1 MIHGMP
7 TAATREALLGA
18 TRAAINEGGLESV
31 TARAVAGRA
40 QANLASIGY
49 HFGSKDALVAEALVA
64 EVTDLI
70 APVLEL
76 LNASDDAVDRAANA
90 VAVLQDLFETSIERI
105 PAYLAAL
112 SQAPHDADVR
122 AGLASL
128 FDQVRQ
134 RVAESIDGQ
143 LAAGELPGWVEPTAM
158 AALIV
163 AVVQGVVVAAAL
175 EPDRAED
182 DARALAGQ
190 LLGLLLAVRTNR

>member
-1 MIHGMP
+1 MS
-7 TAATREALLGA
+7 TAATRDALLGA

-40 QANLASIGY
+40 RANLASIGY

-64 EVTDLI
+64 EVTDLV

-76 LNASDDAVDRAANA
+76 LDGASDAVERAANA
-90 VAVLQDLFETSIERI
+90 VTVLGDLFETSITRI

-112 SQAPHDADVR
+112 SHAPHDGEVR
-122 AGLASL
+122 ARLAGL
-128 FDQVRQ
+128 FEQVRERLAQ
-134 RVAESIDGQ
+134 NIDRQ
-143 LAAGELPGWVEPTAM
+143 LAVGDLPSWVDPGAM

-190 LLGLLLAVRTNR
+190 LFGLLLAVRTTR

>member
-1 MIHGMP
+1 MS
-7 TAATREALLGA
+7 TTATRDALLGA

-31 TARAVAGRA
+31 TAREVAGRA

-64 EVTDLI
+64 EVTDLV

-76 LNASDDAVDRAANA
+76 LDGADDAVGRAASA
-90 VAVLQDLFETSIERI
+90 VTVLGDLFETSITRI

-112 SQAPHDADVR
+112 SHAPHDGEVR
-122 AGLASL
+122 RRLAGL
-128 FDQVRQ
+128 FEQVRERLAQ
-134 RVAESIDGQ
+134 NIEGQ
-143 LAAGELPGWVEPTAM
+143 LEAGDLPGWVDPSAM

-163 AVVQGVVVAAAL
+163 AVVQGVVVAAAV
-175 EPDRAED
+175 EPDRAEA

-190 LLGLLLAVRTNR
+190 LVGLLLAVRTNQ